1 MSMRTLPAVFA
12 ALLGLTACADDTPR
26 PAAGAQARDITAGRE
41 LAEERCGGCHATGEG
56 QADSPHKQA
65 PPFAQVAQ
73 RYPAESLGEALAE
86 GIMVGHEDMPEFR
99 FDEREVHDLITY
111 LKSLETP

>member
-12 ALLGLTACADDTPR
+12 ALLGLAACADDTPR
-26 PAAGAQARDITAGRE
+26 PAEAAQARDIDAGQQ
-41 LAEERCGGCHATGEG
+41 LAEARCGGCHATDKGE
-56 QADSPHKQA
+56 ADSPHDQA
-65 PPFAQVAQ
+65 PPFAQVTA
-73 RYPAESLGEALAE
+73 RYPAESLAEALAE

-99 FDEREVHDLITY
+99 FDEREVNELIAY